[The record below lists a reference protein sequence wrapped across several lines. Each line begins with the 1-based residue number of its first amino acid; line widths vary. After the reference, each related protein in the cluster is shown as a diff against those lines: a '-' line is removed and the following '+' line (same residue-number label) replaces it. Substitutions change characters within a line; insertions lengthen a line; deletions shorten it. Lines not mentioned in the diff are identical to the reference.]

1 MYIIHKFNIV
11 KNYYK
16 FSILKIILRF
26 QYLSNLS
33 YLVVI
38 YFKNVYLIIISIN
51 YSSSKIKINIQS
63 EKNAKP

>member
-38 YFKNVYLIIISIN
+38 CFKNVYLIIISIN